1 MANQD
6 SITLT
11 EVNHLLLRQIDTDNR
26 NMYNQLISRIG
37 QFESMLGEISTMM
50 QDLNEQQIQTR
61 ESVQNLELAT
71 SGNNSQN
78 QQLLQQQQEVHQ
90 EHQMLNID
98 ENLKA

>member
-1 MANQD
+1 MNLGVTSATPERLPTSSSQQLVKED
-6 SITLT
+6 SMTLT
-11 EVNHLLLRQIDTDNR
+11 EVNHQLLRQIDTDNR

-71 SGNNSQN
+71 TGNNSQN
-78 QQLLQQQQEVHQ
+78 HL
-90 EHQMLNID
+90 
-98 ENLKA
+98 

>member
-1 MANQD
+1 
-6 SITLT
+6 
-11 EVNHLLLRQIDTDNR
+11 
-26 NMYNQLISRIG
+26 
-37 QFESMLGEISTMM
+37 MLGEISTMM

-78 QQLLQQQQEVHQ
+78 QQYQQQQEVHQ
-90 EHQMLNID
+90 EPQMLNID